1 VIVAAG
7 LLVAGMGS
15 LALVILELRKAPEG
29 YEDERG
35 FHAARKGTVGYGI
48 PSSLIQNTRRARSFA
63 VRRSKPILAGFLW
76 AGRRYFG
83 PMVWLSI
90 ARRS

>member
-1 VIVAAG
+1 LVASVLVVVRLVIAAAG

-35 FHAARKGTVGYGI
+35 FHVLRGGTVRHGVRG
-48 PSSLIQNTRRARSFA
+48 SMIQNTRGARSFA
-63 VRRSKPILAGFLW
+63 VRRACASNEIEISHDTLP
-76 AGRRYFG
+76 
-83 PMVWLSI
+83 
-90 ARRS
+90 